1 MSKLHL
7 QLVSLAL
14 LLGLSAV
21 CATKGAI
28 HQGQVG
34 TSQPAALLANGHLN
48 SSAIVPDGGDPAP
61 PPMPLPGAPKPPT
74 KPPSRS
80 VNIDSGAIF
89 ADGGDPAPLPMPLPR
104 LAFGLVPDG
113 GDPAPL
119 PMPLPRLA
127 FGLVPDGGDPAP
139 LPMPLPG
146 PRLKPHVA

>member
-14 LLGLSAV
+14 LLGLSSF
-21 CATKGAI
+21 CATKGAS

-34 TSQPAALLANGHLN
+34 TSQPAALLANEGLN
-48 SSAIVPDGGDPAP
+48 STTPFADGGDPAP
-61 PPMPLPGAPKPPT
+61 LPMPLPRLAFGLVP
-74 KPPSRS
+74 
-80 VNIDSGAIF
+80 
-89 ADGGDPAPLPMPLPR
+89 DGGDPAPLPMPLPR